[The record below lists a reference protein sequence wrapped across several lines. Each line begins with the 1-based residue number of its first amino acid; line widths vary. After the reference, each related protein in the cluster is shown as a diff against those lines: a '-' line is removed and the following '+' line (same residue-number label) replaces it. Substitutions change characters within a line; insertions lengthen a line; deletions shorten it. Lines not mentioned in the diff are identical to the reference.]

1 VYLLASP
8 ATALRLLRP
17 SLTVRFTGPNTA
29 RRATQR
35 RALITVTMD
44 DSGGDKMITGGS
56 ATTALQ
62 DMSCISASLAQLKL
76 EDHEMSDVPSAG
88 AQGVDQISTLTAKL
102 ELEDCKMFEDRDLG
116 GVLLT
121 AGTQDVD
128 RMSPLPT

>member
-1 VYLLASP
+1 V
-8 ATALRLLRP
+8 
-17 SLTVRFTGPNTA
+17 A
-29 RRATQR
+29 R
-35 RALITVTMD
+35 D
-44 DSGGDKMITGGS
+44 DNGGDKMITGGS
-56 ATTALQ
+56 ATTGLQ
-62 DMSCISASLAQLKL
+62 DMSCISASLAHLEL
-76 EDHEMSDVPSAG
+76 EDHEMSDIPSAG